1 MDVAN
6 WLTALG
12 LEQYEPAFRENRI
25 DAELLPKLT
34 AEDLRD
40 LGVTLVGDRRRLL
53 DAISGLRDGDGSTLV
68 GAEPLMEHR
77 QAIEDA
83 ERRQITV
90 LFCDLVGSTELAAD
104 LDPEDLRIVIAAF
117 QRMVAGTS
125 ARFSGFV
132 AKYMGDGALI
142 YFGYPRASEHD
153 AERAVRTGLALVES
167 ARAMEAAKRSLRV
180 RVGIATGLAVVGDL
194 LGSGPAQERV
204 VIGETP
210 NLAARLQGLAEPDA
224 VLLCPATRRLV
235 GELFAFRDL
244 GSHRLKG
251 FATAVRVAQALA
263 ESPLPDRFEALRAV
277 SLTPLV
283 GRDEQLEL
291 LQRRWER
298 AKIRAGQVVLI
309 SGEPGVGKSR
319 MTRALEDRLRG
330 EALSLLRYFC
340 SPHQTDTA
348 LYPFV
353 SQLEQAAGIERGE
366 TPIGKLEKLRTLSAR
381 SAASDDDL
389 DLFARLL
396 SLPTTDRT
404 SSEPGSRHERVKI
417 LRAFVRQVET
427 LAARE
432 PVLMVFEDAHW
443 SDPTSIELLNII
455 INEIRAHPVLLI
467 MTYRP
472 EFQTHWGGEAHVTS
486 LLLNRLDRPET
497 AEFARRVAG
506 GKTLPL
512 AVVDQIVQRTD
523 GVPLFIEELTRTIL
537 ESGVLQEKDGSFLL
551 DGPLPAEAIP
561 SSLQASLLAR
571 LDRLAP
577 TRRIAQIGAAIGREF
592 SHRLLSV
599 VAERPE
605 AELLAAIGSLIDA
618 GLVSRRGVPPD
629 AIYAFKHALVQD
641 AAYATLLRGARQ
653 ALHARIAA
661 ALEQHFDQFAQSRP
675 EVLAHHYAEAR
686 SPGKAGRYWLEAG
699 RSNARRSSHVEA
711 IRSFERAL
719 AAIRGLSDDPLARR
733 MELDVR
739 LAQTPS
745 LMTIG
750 MAAERTRDAARR
762 AIDLC
767 EEFGEMRRALPAH
780 FALASHF
787 SSSGDLISA
796 MEQAHRVVDIGAN
809 FHDDATLML
818 GHRFI
823 GSGSL
828 WLGELDKS
836 RQHLETALSLAGRL
850 ADGASAVRAD
860 FDHQAAAVATYGH
873 LKLRR
878 GDLVSGW
885 RLHDE
890 AWQLAKEK
898 DDAFTVAFVLLH
910 RQISEVMTSNLDSLW
925 HTTRNFAEVCE
936 KRDVVQWRD
945 TCALFARWGAVKSA
959 RDEVD
964 VPELMAMV
972 ERLKGAEWQLQLP
985 FCLRVAA
992 EMLII
997 AGAVPTAGALLDDL
1011 DQLVES
1017 TTQIWI
1023 KPQVSRLRG
1032 MLAERVADGAGAE
1045 LWFQTSLAQ
1054 ARDHDETYF
1063 ELCAVRDLGRLY
1075 IARREPQRARG
1086 LLAAACEKFTES
1098 SESPDLREARA
1109 LLRQAEISG

>member
-1 MDVAN
+1 
-6 WLTALG
+6 
-12 LEQYEPAFRENRI
+12 
-25 DAELLPKLT
+25 
-34 AEDLRD
+34 
-40 LGVTLVGDRRRLL
+40 
-53 DAISGLRDGDGSTLV
+53 
-68 GAEPLMEHR
+68 MEHR
-77 QAIEDA
+77 QAVEDA

-90 LFCDLVGSTELAAD
+90 LFCDLVSSTELAAE
-104 LDPEDLRIVIAAF
+104 LDPEDLRVVLAAF

-125 ARFSGFV
+125 ARFGGFV

-153 AERAVRTGLALVES
+153 AERAVRAGLALVES
-167 ARAMEAAKRSLRV
+167 AHAMEAAKRSLRV

-194 LGSGPAQERV
+194 LGTGPAQERV
-204 VIGETP
+204 VVGETP

-244 GSHRLKG
+244 GSRRLKG
-251 FATAVRVAQALA
+251 FATTVRVAQALA
-263 ESPLPDRFEALRAV
+263 ESALPDRFEALRAV

-298 AKIRAGQVVLI
+298 AKVGAGQVVLI

-330 EALSLLRYFC
+330 ETLSMLRYFC
-340 SPHQTDTA
+340 SPHHTDTA
-348 LYPFV
+348 FYPFV
-353 SQLEQAAGIERGE
+353 SQLEQAAGIGRGE
-366 TPIGKLEKLRTLSAR
+366 TPIDKLEKLRTLSAR
-381 SAASDDDL
+381 SAASDEDF

-396 SLPTTDRT
+396 SLRTNDART

-427 LAARE
+427 FAARE

-443 SDPTSIELLNII
+443 SDPTSVELLNII

-512 AVVDQIVQRTD
+512 AVIDQIVQRTD

-537 ESGVLQEKDGSFLL
+537 ESGILQEKDGSCLL

-577 TRRIAQIGAAIGREF
+577 TRRVAQIGAAIGREF

-605 AELLAAIGSLIDA
+605 AELLVAIGSLIDA

-629 AIYAFKHALVQD
+629 AAYVFKHALVQD
-641 AAYATLLRGARQ
+641 AAYGTLLRGARQ
-653 ALHARIAA
+653 VLHARIAA
-661 ALEQHFDQFAQSRP
+661 ALEQHFDEIAQSRP

-686 SPGKAGRYWLEAG
+686 APEKAARYWLEAG
-699 RSNARRSSHVEA
+699 RSNARRSAHVEA

-719 AAIRGLSDDPLARR
+719 AAIRELSDDPLARR

-767 EEFGEMRRALPAH
+767 EEFGEMRRALPAY

-796 MEQAHRVVDIGAN
+796 MEQAYRVADIGAN
-809 FHDDATLML
+809 LHDDATLML

-828 WLGELDKS
+828 WLGDLDKA

-850 ADGASAVRAD
+850 AAGASAVRAD
-860 FDHQAAAVATYGH
+860 FDHHAAAVATYGH

-890 AWQLAKEK
+890 ASQLAKEK
-898 DDAFTVAFVLLH
+898 DYAFTVAFVLLH

-945 TCALFARWGAVKSA
+945 TGGLFARWGAVKAA

-997 AGAVPTAGALLDDL
+997 AGAFPTAGALLDDL
-1011 DQLVES
+1011 AGGVHEANLDQATGFPPSWHV
-1017 TTQIWI
+1017 
-1023 KPQVSRLRG
+1023 G
-1032 MLAERVADGAGAE
+1032 
-1045 LWFQTSLAQ
+1045 
-1054 ARDHDETYF
+1054 
-1063 ELCAVRDLGRLY
+1063 
-1075 IARREPQRARG
+1075 
-1086 LLAAACEKFTES
+1086 
-1098 SESPDLREARA
+1098 
-1109 LLRQAEISG
+1109 